1 MKYQIFVLDF
11 FTRSTI
17 STGTAEWSQLG
28 IIFVNDLSE
37 ITEEMLT
44 RTKTVFVA
52 APYFNNPDAM
62 AQVRV
67 LHTMFNLE
75 FIFLGLDEAWFNEMQ
90 QYGKVYRADVSLI
103 THDVLMAALYNDSTL
118 EGAKN
123 DTSLFDDSLEL
134 AKSVIENPNG
144 ETSYRLA
151 MSLLSMDRRFSEQS
165 AQAKEQREQL
175 QKLSA
180 HCSVLEKE
188 NKKLEEGYT
197 KILRDSFKLYNTLQ
211 EYEGILTRDIYE
223 KVDLGKYN
231 TKPLVLY
238 FKEYEEILNFQYF
251 VQTLYELFR
260 MHEKNSVKI
269 LMLFDSKTSR
279 RMKVLPDYVKQIH
292 NKYMTRDVLMNDFIA
307 KSGDHRQ
314 ILDLLLTNKILLN
327 FLIIIDCKN
336 YNDVTI
342 TGSYLPFNLCREP
355 AHLQSYELSLDN
367 TIVSY
372 PVEGSQLVFDE
383 VRTDLATKE
392 DTFLYLSN
400 KEVFQRILE
409 LTRIFQKGCL

>member
-1 MKYQIFVLDF
+1 MKYQIFILDF
-11 FTRSTI
+11 FTRSI
-17 STGTAEWSQLG
+17 IKTGTAEWSQLG

-37 ITEEMLT
+37 VNSEMLA
-44 RTKTVFVA
+44 RTHTVF
-52 APYFNNPDAM
+52 APETYFNDPDAM

-67 LHTMFNLE
+67 LQAMFSLD
-75 FIFLGLDEAWFNEMQ
+75 FIFLGLDEAWLEEMRE
-90 QYGKVYRADVSLI
+90 YGKIYRADVSLL

-118 EGAKN
+118 EGTKS
-123 DTSLFDDSLEL
+123 DTTLFDDSKEL
-134 AKSVIENPNG
+134 ARNVIENPNG

-151 MSLLSMDRRFSEQS
+151 KSLIALDNRFSEQS
-165 AQAKEQREQL
+165 ERFEL
-175 QKLSA
+175 QQKRMQDLVT
-180 HCSVLEKE
+180 HCKTLEKE
-188 NKKLEEGYT
+188 NRKLEEGYT
-197 KILRDSFKLYNTLQ
+197 KILRDSVNLYNTLQ
-211 EYEGILTRDIYE
+211 DYEGILTRDIYE

-238 FKEYEEILNFQYF
+238 FKEYEEILDFQYF

-269 LMLFDSKTSR
+269 LLLFDSKTSR
-279 RMKVLPDYVKQIH
+279 RMKVLPEYVKQIH
-292 NKYMTRDVLMNDFIA
+292 NKYAARDVLMNDFIA

-327 FLIIIDCKN
+327 FLIIIDCKS

-342 TGSYLPFNLCREP
+342 AGSYLPFNLCREP
-355 AHLQSYELSLDN
+355 EHLGSYGLSVEN
-367 TIVSY
+367 TVVSY
-372 PVEGSQLVFDE
+372 PSEGSRLVFND
-383 VRTDLATKE
+383 VRKDLADKE
-392 DTFLYLSN
+392 DAFLYLSN